1 MNTIKFNDEEVDFL
15 RTQYQAELEE
25 TEKYLAHLKGLIKK
39 LGTQKP
45 QKVTETIKV
54 PKKRGRKPKSTI
66 QSIAPLADAGLR
78 KSRSDKGEKRF
89 EANNYML
96 TKMVIDPRKP
106 SEIKKKLRSER

>member
-15 RTQYQAELEE
+15 RNQYQTELEE
-25 TEKYLAHLKGLIKK
+25 TEKYLAHLKSLIKK

-45 QKVTETIKV
+45 QKVTETIKL

-66 QSIAPLADAGLR
+66 QSIAPLADAGQR

-106 SEIKKKLRSER
+106 SEIKKKLRDEG